1 MKPDFWVLRNVV
13 TEGRKLGPG
22 YLVSWSLMRTVTRSL
37 MPGSPR

>member
-22 YLVSWSLMRTVTRSL
+22 VSGVLVLNENSD
-37 MPGSPR
+37 